1 MGEGGGRGKGETE
14 GLFYTSA
21 VVTMKK
27 NGYSALD
34 LDLDLLPGGT
44 IRGGKRRA
52 LCGATVPP
60 GREERGTD
68 GARGEKG
75 GHRPERGEDSQARAG
90 ALPAGT
96 LCREAGRQSPARAPL
111 AGVAEPCYVAG
122 GLLPA
127 SATGARH
134 RPRGA
139 GAPVGPRA
147 RVGERGTACPA
158 KGIES
163 ARKPLRAEAP
173 TPLAATWTGTAGE
186 AHPWTGRRPARDVPQ
201 TAAAR
206 TRRYAGPQGAYSTIG
221 TVFRQDDGCRI
232 FSGRGRAAR

>member
-1 MGEGGGRGKGETE
+1 MWGKERRRA
-14 GLFYTSA
+14 LFISSA
-21 VVTMKK
+21 VMSMKS
-27 NGYSALD
+27 GTYLALD

-44 IRGGKRRA
+44 IRGGKRRV

-68 GARGEKG
+68 EARGEKG

-90 ALPAGT
+90 ALPASA
-96 LCREAGRQSPARAPL
+96 LCWEAAAQSGRRAPL
-111 AGVAEPCYVAG
+111 AGVAEPCYEAG
-122 GLLPA
+122 GRLPA

-158 KGIES
+158 KGIET
-163 ARKPLRAEAP
+163 AHKPLRAEAP
-173 TPLAATWTGTAGE
+173 TPLAAAWTGTAGE
-186 AHPWTGRRPARDVPQ
+186 AHPWTGRRPARDAPQ

-206 TRRYAGPQGAYSTIG
+206 TRRHAGRGRAYSTIG
-221 TVFRQDDGCRI
+221 TEFRQTG
-232 FSGRGRAAR
+232 